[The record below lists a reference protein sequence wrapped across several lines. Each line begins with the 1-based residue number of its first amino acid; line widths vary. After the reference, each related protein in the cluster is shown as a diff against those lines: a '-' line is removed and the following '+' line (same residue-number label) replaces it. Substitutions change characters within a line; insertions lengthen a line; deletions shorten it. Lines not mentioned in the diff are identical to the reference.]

1 MRFDFSNV
9 PLKNRAFS
17 ETPMTFIDQEA
28 KNYLASIIDLVA
40 IETGNRTAREH
51 WQNKQL
57 QNLLQHAA
65 QRSAF
70 WRARIG
76 TRKIDG
82 IRLSDLPILTRIDV
96 VKQVATEGSLLPA
109 RGKLSTNKHSTS
121 GSSGTPVEFFVS
133 EMTAL
138 YNSVRST
145 AQYFMEERDLT
156 LNRTRLQARY
166 FNKNGFTVEKTDSWL
181 GPLGSFVGS
190 GINKHI
196 ELFYP
201 NINLLRKEL
210 ERDSIGYL
218 IAPPRLVEMMFQH
231 MDAVVLK
238 RAGMAMWIPLMEP
251 VDPTL
256 REAFASLNIPVRANY
271 SSEEV
276 GMIGSECEKFPGNY
290 HVATSNVIIEVSK
303 DDHIN
308 LGDKQLGRLLVTH
321 LHSYATPFIRY
332 DVGDVA
338 SHTDRCSCGYDGP
351 TLSDVYGRSKG
362 LLKHADGRLST
373 FYIPYH
379 RLRDVTKFDEY
390 RIRQID
396 VKTIAVEIGGRQSL
410 TADEIAAFIDLIKRR
425 AGDDFEVRVKAVSE
439 IEWGHSVKRL
449 GFHSEVL

>member
-1 MRFDFSNV
+1 M
-9 PLKNRAFS
+9 
-17 ETPMTFIDQEA
+17 
-28 KNYLASIIDLVA
+28 
-40 IETGNRTAREH
+40 
-51 WQNKQL
+51 
-57 QNLLQHAA
+57 
-65 QRSAF
+65 
-70 WRARIG
+70 
-76 TRKIDG
+76 
-82 IRLSDLPILTRIDV
+82 
-96 VKQVATEGSLLPA
+96 
-109 RGKLSTNKHSTS
+109 
-121 GSSGTPVEFFVS
+121 EFFVS

-156 LNRTRLQARY
+156 LNRTRLKSGH
-166 FNKNGFTVEKTDSWL
+166 FTKSGFTVEKTDFWL
-181 GPLGSFVGS
+181 GSLGSFIGS

-201 NINLLRKEL
+201 NINSLRKEL
-210 ERDSIGYL
+210 ERDLIGYL
-218 IAPPRLVEMMFQH
+218 IAPPRLVEMMFQY

-238 RAGMAMWIPLMEP
+238 RAGMAMWIPLMVP
-251 VDPTL
+251 VDPKL

-276 GMIGSECEKFPGNY
+276 GLIGSECEKKPGNY
-290 HVATSNVIIEVSK
+290 HVATSNVIIEASK

-308 LGDKQLGRLLVTH
+308 LRGKQLGRLLVTH

-338 SHTDRCSCGYDGP
+338 SLTDRCSCGHDGP

-373 FYIPYH
+373 FYIPWYH

-396 VKTIAVEIGGRQSL
+396 VKTIVVEIGGRQSL
-410 TADEIAAFIDLIKRR
+410 TADEIAAFK
-425 AGDDFEVRVKAVSE
+425 
-439 IEWGHSVKRL
+439 
-449 GFHSEVL
+449 